1 MRLLVTDVTETGRI
15 NPLRG
20 RPRGGDRSGLN
31 KLSPLIIGTRFP
43 LQYHR
48 EPFKAG
54 PKLCLY
60 PTKHGNGTL
69 VKEEW
74 GGVGRLG
81 DFFWALWLNIAYLL
95 C

>member
-74 GGVGRLG
+74 GGWEIFSGLYG
-81 DFFWALWLNIAYLL
+81 
-95 C
+95 

>member
-20 RPRGGDRSGLN
+20 RLRGEDRSGLN
-31 KLSPLIIGTRFP
+31 KLPPLIIGTRFP
-43 LQYHR
+43 PQYHR

-60 PTKHGNGTL
+60 PTKHGNRTL
-69 VKEEW
+69 AREGW
-74 GGVGRLG
+74 GGREM
-81 DFFWALWLNIAYLL
+81 FFWAVWLNIAYLL

>member
-1 MRLLVTDVTETGRI
+1 MRLLVTDVTETGWI

-20 RPRGGDRSGLN
+20 RLRGEDRSGLN
-31 KLSPLIIGTRFP
+31 KLPPLIIGTRFP
-43 LQYHR
+43 PQYHR

-60 PTKHGNGTL
+60 PTKHGNRTL
-69 VKEEW
+69 AREGW
-74 GGVGRLG
+74 GGREM
-81 DFFWALWLNIAYLL
+81 FFWAVWLNIAYLL